1 MYILLSGMELTLS
14 DIFVVTHIFKLQ
26 NLPIFFSEE
35 IGIPFKPSVALFESN
50 FWVLLQSQTCKFFF
64 WYSSFCQVQV
74 KYTLDAK
81 ICRHYL
87 GEDFVSVDAGHE
99 NTITHKVKQGLRL
112 PNSM

>member
-35 IGIPFKPSVALFESN
+35 IGIPFKPSVSLFESN
-50 FWVLLQSQTCKFFF
+50 VWVLLQSQTSKFVF
-64 WYSSFCQVQV
+64 FCQVQV

-81 ICRHYL
+81 IGRHYL
-87 GEDFVSVDAGHE
+87 GKDFGCADAGHE
-99 NTITHKVKQGLRL
+99 DTITHKVEQGSWL
-112 PNSM
+112 PNSK